1 MKLLMVVSNDNED
14 VESLGTAALLKR
26 AGFDVFKGTFQPDLT
41 IHTAY
46 GTTYQADGKI
56 PKDISPFEGLIIPG
70 GKYVQATVDEDTE
83 IKALARTF
91 KIQDK
96 YLMALCAG
104 PRFLMQADLI
114 DGNFTCYPGAEKD
127 QIRGH
132 YLKGQ
137 KAVVDGRLITA
148 RSAGS
153 VYDFVFAIIETL
165 KGKKA
170 LESFQKNIAY

>member
-14 VESLGTAALLKR
+14 VESLGTAALLTR

-56 PKDISPFEGLIIPG
+56 PSDIRPFHGLLIPG
-70 GKYVQATVDEDTE
+70 GKYVQATVDADTH
-83 IKALARTF
+83 IKDLARAF
-91 KIQDK
+91 KAQNK

-114 DGNFTCYPGAEKD
+114 EGNFTCYPGAEKD

-132 YLKGQ
+132 YVPDQ

-165 KGKKA
+165 KGSEA
-170 LESFQKNIAY
+170 LDAFQKNIAY

>member
-14 VESLGTAALLKR
+14 VESLGTAALLTR
-26 AGFDVFKGTFQPDLT
+26 AGFDVFKGTFQQGLT

-46 GTTYQADGKI
+46 GTPYHADGKI
-56 PKDISPFEGLIIPG
+56 PSDISAFEGLIIPG
-70 GKYVQATVDEDTE
+70 GKYVQAIVDEDTQ
-83 IKALARTF
+83 IKDLARTF
-91 KIQDK
+91 KAQDK

-114 DGNFTCYPGAEKD
+114 EGNFTCYPGAEKD
-127 QIRGH
+127 QKRGH
-132 YLKGQ
+132 YLKDQ

-165 KGKKA
+165 QGKEA
-170 LESFQKNIAY
+170 LEAFQKNIAY